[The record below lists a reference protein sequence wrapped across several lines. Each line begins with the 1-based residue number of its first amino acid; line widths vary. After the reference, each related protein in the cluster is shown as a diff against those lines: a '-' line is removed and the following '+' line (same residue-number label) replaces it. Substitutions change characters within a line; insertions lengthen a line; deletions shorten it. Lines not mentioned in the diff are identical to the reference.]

1 MFPTEG
7 PINAAVA
14 VGDKLTPVDE
24 VGACLVIIN
33 VADIS
38 YVLSLKATSI

>member
-1 MFPTEG
+1 MFPTKG

-24 VGACLVIIN
+24 VEACLIIAN
-33 VADIS
+33 EADTS
-38 YVLSLKATSI
+38 YVLSLKVTSI